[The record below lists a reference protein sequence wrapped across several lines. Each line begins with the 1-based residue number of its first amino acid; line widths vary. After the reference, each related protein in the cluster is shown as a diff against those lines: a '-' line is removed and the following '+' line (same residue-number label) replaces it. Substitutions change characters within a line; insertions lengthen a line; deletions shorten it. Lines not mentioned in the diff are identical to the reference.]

1 MRYEQIITAV
11 TRTLVIRTARE
22 IEAVG
27 LFVRTVDFHLCHLW
41 MSLGMPA
48 PARMASA
55 GSPSWPSYDDASGG
69 KHYGMANC
77 KRGNLQYQPAL
88 VPVSCRARRTRV

>member
-11 TRTLVIRTARE
+11 TRTSVIRTVRE

-48 PARMASA
+48 PASMAYA
-55 GSPSWPSYDDASGG
+55 DSPSWTSYNDISGG

-88 VPVSCRARRTRV
+88 VPVNCQARRTRV

>member
-11 TRTLVIRTARE
+11 TRTLVFRTVRE

-41 MSLGMPA
+41 MSLGMSA
-48 PARMASA
+48 PASMAYA
-55 GSPSWPSYDDASGG
+55 ESPSWSSYDDTSGG
-69 KHYGMANC
+69 KRYGMANC

-88 VPVSCRARRTRV
+88 VPVSCRARNARV